1 MHTEHV
7 SPTTATPESR
17 ALASLLR
24 AAKKLH
30 RQATSDSLAMSLP
43 VLRRI
48 LQCGALREVSLPQLH
63 RRRDIVQRKH
73 VLRMLA
79 IEAGHGSWEDYR
91 GCVATMSAQEL
102 AQLDVLASHAGY
114 PNHWFSTF
122 EEAERHAAQHG
133 GLPVR
138 AGTQG
143 VVLVHPPAAANTH

>member
-1 MHTEHV
+1 MHIETV
-7 SPTTATPESR
+7 SQPFAAHENR

-48 LQCGALREVSLPQLH
+48 LQSQTLRGVSLPQLH

-79 IEAGHGSWEDYR
+79 VEAGHPGWDDYR
-91 GCVATMSAQEL
+91 RAVASMNAEEL
-102 AQLDVLASHAGY
+102 AQLDVLASRAGY

-122 EEAERHAAQHG
+122 EEAERHAKEHG
-133 GLPVR
+133 GRAVR
-138 AGTQG
+138 VGAQG
-143 VVLVHPPAAANTH
+143 VVLASSETD